1 MWSVLSASH
10 PLHNISLYE
19 VSEGVCGYTFTL
31 ELNSEPTT
39 LAWIMRDS
47 LQEATDA
54 VLHLLA
60 NPVSHQDIKRLFW
73 DGIHDK
79 QWHYAYDSVLCLNK
93 MASELGKE
101 EGAVHWNQTVEMEN
115 LQLKLYNGWKSSCLV

>member
-54 VLHLLA
+54 VLDLLA
-60 NPVSHQDIKRLFW
+60 NPVSHQDIKRPAASTNRCFGTGSMTSI
-73 DGIHDK
+73 GITPMTL
-79 QWHYAYDSVLCLNK
+79 SFV
-93 MASELGKE
+93 
-101 EGAVHWNQTVEMEN
+101 
-115 LQLKLYNGWKSSCLV
+115 